1 MKTIDRFGKIIGACE
16 AMCEIYEQIERIS
29 GLEIPVLI
37 TGESGTGKEL
47 VAQTIHGYSKR
58 HEGPFIPLNMGAI
71 SPDLVES
78 ELFGHEKGSF
88 TGANALK
95 QGKFELGKN
104 GSIFLDE
111 ITTMEPKVQV
121 SLLRVIE
128 SNQFQRIGGSQFI
141 RTNSRIISAT
151 NDDIFGAIK
160 QGTFREDLFYRLNVF
175 SINLPP
181 LRERKEDILLL
192 AEFFLKK
199 YSDEFVKSITSFTP
213 KAEDYLLEH
222 QWPGNVREL
231 ENAIIKALIMSH
243 DSKQLTEAYL
253 PKKANGNGGGS
264 SFTIEVGT
272 SFEDMEKRLLKET
285 LFKMKGNK
293 SKTAQV
299 LHIGRKA
306 LYNKMHY
313 HKIE

>member
-1 MKTIDRFGKIIGACE
+1 MKTVDRFGNIIGACE
-16 AMCEIYEQIERIS
+16 AMREIYEQIERIS
-29 GLEIPVLI
+29 SLEIPVLI

-47 VAQTIHGYSKR
+47 VAQTIHEHSKR
-58 HEGPFIPLNMGAI
+58 YSGPFIPLNMGAI

-78 ELFGHEKGSF
+78 ELFGHERGSF

-95 QGKFELGKN
+95 KGKFELGRN

-121 SLLRVIE
+121 SLLRVLE

-181 LRERKEDILLL
+181 LRKRKEDILLL

-199 YSDEFVKSITSFTP
+199 YADEFGKEIASFTP
-213 KAEDYLLEH
+213 EAQDALLYH
-222 QWPGNVREL
+222 PWPGNVREL
-231 ENAIIKALIMSH
+231 ENAVIKALIMSN
-243 DSKQLTEAYL
+243 DSKPLSEDYL
-253 PKKANGNGGGS
+253 PKKTNGNGGS
-264 SFTIEVGT
+264 PSFTIEVGT

-285 LFKMKGNK
+285 LRQMKGNK

-299 LHIGRKA
+299 LHISRKA
-306 LYNKMHY
+306 LYNKIHY

>member
-1 MKTIDRFGKIIGACE
+1 M
-16 AMCEIYEQIERIS
+16 
-29 GLEIPVLI
+29 
-37 TGESGTGKEL
+37 ES
-47 VAQTIHGYSKR
+47 
-58 HEGPFIPLNMGAI
+58 
-71 SPDLVES
+71 
-78 ELFGHEKGSF
+78 
-88 TGANALK
+88 
-95 QGKFELGKN
+95 
-104 GSIFLDE
+104 
-111 ITTMEPKVQV
+111 KVQV
-121 SLLRVIE
+121 SLLRLIE

-160 QGTFREDLFYRLNVF
+160 QGTIREDLFYRLNVF

-285 LFKMKGNK
+285 LSQMKGNK